1 MNLQIAGLCAL
12 SLIAC
17 SPAKP
22 ARAPSTGPKPGADAV
37 FEVLEATGKTYVM
50 LGPASSPPETRST
63 PIVIG
68 HGLALEISDERPIDT
83 PLSFT
88 VVGTRGSCTSSA
100 STLVKISGGS
110 AWIDAV
116 KLDGCR
122 GDPAEQRLA
131 LMGQVAD
138 ARWLEPK
145 ETMTADGAPVPTSGF
160 FEGSLDGKLIERKMS
175 FTGLDLSFEQKFRE
189 PSEGP
194 VATRVV
200 ANSKAVSSF
209 YATLDGAVR
218 AGQRWLFVVVTE
230 DGERSVLEL
239 RADTLLPRLGAAPR
253 PAPIKDE
260 PTEAA
265 PKPAGPTLASKPA
278 AELEGVLRATRAPDK
293 NKKGGLFLVSSLTRE
308 KKRVRAELTDDKA
321 KTHALELHWPAG
333 LEVPFAKGQRIRV
346 TSWATG
352 GGPKRRTSVLC
363 ESENGRLLLAV
374 DVASVKDWKVTR
386 GKSYS
391 KDTSG
396 GRTEERFAVT
406 FQHGEASAEA
416 KDNWTTLK
424 TSEGTFYLFG
434 SAAKVSLKKGARRPP
449 DFSPG
454 WLDYAI
460 VLAR

>member
-1 MNLQIAGLCAL
+1 MNLRIAGLCAL

-22 ARAPSTGPKPGADAV
+22 ARAPDTGPKPGADAV

-68 HGLALEISDERPIDT
+68 HGLALEISGERPIDT

-88 VVGTRGSCTSSA
+88 VVGTRGACTSSA

-110 AWIDAV
+110 AWVDAV

-131 LMGQVAD
+131 LMGQVTD

-145 ETMTADGAPVPTSGF
+145 ETMTADGEPVPTSGF
-160 FEGSLDGKLIERKMS
+160 FEGSLDGKLIERKMT
-175 FTGLDLSFEQKFRE
+175 FTGLDLSFEQKYRE
-189 PSEGP
+189 PTEGP

-200 ANSKAVSSF
+200 ANNKTISSF
-209 YATLDGAVR
+209 YATLDAAVR
-218 AGQRWLFVVVTE
+218 AGQRWLFVVAND

-239 RADTLLPRLGAAPR
+239 RADTLLPRLGVAPP

-260 PTEAA
+260 PPEAA
-265 PKPAGPTLASKPA
+265 PKPAGPALASKPA
-278 AELEGVLRATRAPDK
+278 AEIDGDLRARRAPEK
-293 NKKGGLFLVSSLTRE
+293 NKKGGLFLVNSLKNE
-308 KKRVRAELTDDKA
+308 SERVDAELTDEKN
-321 KTHALELHWPAG
+321 KTHRLEIHWPAG
-333 LEVPFAKGQRIRV
+333 LEVPFAKGQRIRI
-346 TSWATG
+346 TSYATG
-352 GGPKRRTSVLC
+352 GGPNRRTSLVC

-374 DVASVKDWKVTR
+374 NASPKAWKVTR
-386 GKSYS
+386 GKSYT
-391 KDTSG
+391 KEVTPD
-396 GRTEERFAVT
+396 RIVERFAVS
-406 FQHGEASAEA
+406 FQHGEANAETRERWA
-416 KDNWTTLK
+416 SLE
-424 TSEGTFYLFG
+424 TSEGTYYLFG
-434 SAAKVSLKKGARRPP
+434 NSAKVSLKKGPRPP
-449 DFSPG
+449 DFMSG